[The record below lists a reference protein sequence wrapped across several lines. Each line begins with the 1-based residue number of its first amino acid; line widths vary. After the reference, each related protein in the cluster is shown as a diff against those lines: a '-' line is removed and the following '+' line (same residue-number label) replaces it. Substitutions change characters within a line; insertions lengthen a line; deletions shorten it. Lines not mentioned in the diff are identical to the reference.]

1 MEDCLEEPLR
11 ASATAAA
18 MEGWSWDTTLEVMP
32 LEEDPDEKLGEV
44 TLEEVKRGAETTGAE
59 RKEEGEDKEEEG
71 AEKEED
77 EGEEKE
83 EDEGA
88 EKEEEPRLREPRA
101 CWMAGCSWERT
112 SPTTCLWLICG
123 AA

>member
-1 MEDCLEEPLR
+1 
-11 ASATAAA
+11 

-32 LEEDPDEKLGEV
+32 LEEEPDEKLGV
-44 TLEEVKRGAETTGAE
+44 ATLEEVKRGAETTGEE
-59 RKEEGEDKEEEG
+59 RKEEGEEKEEEEG

-88 EKEEEPRLREPRA
+88 EKEEEEPRLREPRA
-101 CWMAGCSWERT
+101 CWMAGCS
-112 SPTTCLWLICG
+112 
-123 AA
+123 